1 MKRIALITFFG
12 VALMEMALLAG
23 CTSSNEVL
31 PTPQPISPGEVA
43 LTMMA
48 QHVDAQATQ
57 MKVDIQFTATAQI
70 VGATATAQ
78 AHIDAQATAE
88 QARKDAQATAEQ
100 ARKDAQATDSRGR
113 QDAMATEQQ
122 RRDDIAATQMVINM
136 KATAEQAERN
146 VVGTATAQQQAIY
159 NSMTAQVLPTHAM
172 WTQEAVKQ
180 QQIIATNEVELSN
193 LQVVRQR
200 KSNTLDALWKYAVA
214 TASIVAAVIVV
225 LRYSRV
231 REIKNEETGVIEGL
245 LVDARQLVRPQ
256 LLTGP
261 VLELGG
267 KEGPHI
273 PQVANPEEQSEVT
286 RRAQAIEALRAMPTQ
301 QPNANATLM
310 TNSVFTESKKPVIE
324 VLQPGQTTR
333 VVLDELSDQVIEEE

>member
-1 MKRIALITFFG
+1 MKRIVLITFFDM
-12 VALMEMALLAG
+12 ALMLMALLVG
-23 CTSSNEVL
+23 CTSSNEVP

-48 QHVDAQATQ
+48 QQVDAQATR

-70 VGATATAQ
+70 VGATATQQ
-78 AHIDAQATAE
+78 AHIDAQSTAE
-88 QARKDAQATAEQ
+88 QARKDAQATADQ
-100 ARKDAQATDSRGR
+100 ARKDAQATDARQR

-122 RRDDIAATQMVINM
+122 RRDDIAATQIVINM
-136 KATAEQAERN
+136 QATAEQAERN

-172 WTQEAVKQ
+172 WTQEAVRQ

-193 LQVVRQR
+193 LEVVRQR

-214 TASIVAAVIVV
+214 TAAIVAAVIVV

-231 REIKNEETGVIEGL
+231 REIKNEETGVVEGL
-245 LVDARQLVRPQ
+245 LVDAEQVIKPQ

-261 VLELGG
+261 VLDLRG
-267 KEGPHI
+267 KTATVPKLVDAEI
-273 PQVANPEEQSEVT
+273 QNEVT

-310 TNSVFTESKKPVIE
+310 TNSVFTEPKKPVIE
-324 VLQPGQTTR
+324 VLQPGQTPR

>member
-1 MKRIALITFFG
+1 MKRFAIIMFLGLAFM
-12 VALMEMALLAG
+12 VMAG
-23 CTSSNEVL
+23 CGSSNDVP

-48 QHVDAQATQ
+48 QQVDAQATQ
-57 MKVDIQFTATAQI
+57 MKVDIQFAATAQI

-88 QARKDAQATAEQ
+88 QARKDAQATDTRA
-100 ARKDAQATDSRGR
+100 R
-113 QDAMATEQQ
+113 QDAMATDQQ
-122 RRDDIAATQMVINM
+122 RRDDIAATQIVINM
-136 KATAEQAERN
+136 RATAEQAERN

-172 WTQEAVKQ
+172 WTQDAVRQ
-180 QQIIATNEVELSN
+180 EQIIATNEVELSN

-214 TASIVAAVIVV
+214 TFSIVAAVIVV

-231 REIKNEETGVIEGL
+231 REIKNEETGVIEGI
-245 LVDARQLVRPQ
+245 LVDGKYLVKPQ
-256 LLTGP
+256 LLPGP
-261 VLELGG
+261 VLELDGD
-267 KEGPHI
+267 EPRV
-273 PQVANPEEQSEVT
+273 PQMTNPDEQSEVT

-301 QPNANATLM
+301 APTANATLM
-310 TNSVFTESKKPVIE
+310 ANSVFGESRKPVVE
-324 VLQPGQTTR
+324 VLPPGSAPR
-333 VVLDELSDQVIEEE
+333 VILDELSDQVIEEEE

>member
-1 MKRIALITFFG
+1 MKQFTIVMLLFFAL
-12 VALMEMALLAG
+12 AMLAG
-23 CTSSNEVL
+23 CVSNVEVTS
-31 PTPQPISPGEVA
+31 TPQPINPGEVA

-48 QHVDAQATQ
+48 QQIDAQATQ

-70 VGATATAQ
+70 LGATSTAQ

-88 QARKDAQATAEQ
+88 QAR
-100 ARKDAQATDSRGR
+100 RDAQATDARGR
-113 QDAMATEQQ
+113 QDAMATDQQ
-122 RRDDIAATQMVINM
+122 RRDDIAATQMVLHM
-136 KATAEQAERN
+136 VATAEQAERN
-146 VVGTATAQQQAIY
+146 MIVTATAQQQTFY
-159 NSMTAQVLPTHAM
+159 NGMTAQVLPTHAM
-172 WTQEAVKQ
+172 WTQEAVQQ

-193 LQVVRQR
+193 LEVARQR

-245 LVDARQLVRPQ
+245 LVDAEKLVRPQ

-267 KEGPHI
+267 KTGPQV
-273 PQVANPEEQSEVT
+273 PQVADAETQNEVT
-286 RRAQAIEALRAMPTQ
+286 RRAQAIDALRAMPTQ

-310 TNSVFTESKKPVIE
+310 TNSVFAESKKPVIE